1 MKITKNEAKKARA
14 SAIAEHAA
22 IYRDAGKKLS
32 VSDKRKIKGL
42 NAVIEAAD
50 QVMKGK

>member
-1 MKITKNEAKKARA
+1 MKITKNEAKKARD
-14 SAIAEHAA
+14 SAIAERAA
-22 IYRDAGKKLS
+22 IYRDAGMKLS
-32 VSDKRKIKGL
+32 ISDKRKIKGL